1 MLFLSSLALA
11 GVFSQTPAQKPPDVE
26 VNPLQLKVRR
36 SDSLNVTV
44 KNWFDLNSGK
54 QSSLDAFVKQAD
66 DYQFVFLGES
76 HDDPAHHQMQAD
88 VINGLAKR
96 GRNVIVGFEMF
107 TRPNQENL
115 NAWALG
121 KETEDQFIANANWK
135 KEWGFPFPLYR
146 PIFDVIKANR
156 IPMVGLNVP
165 RAWVSA
171 VGKGGLST
179 LTPEQ
184 QAQIPTVLTNNENH
198 KAVFN
203 GLMGGHPMTG
213 PRGDNIYAAQCLWD
227 EGMAD
232 TALKYVSKRYGS
244 PENMPKNAVFVIVAG
259 MGHGL
264 YKQGINWRIMR
275 RTGKDTL
282 TLIGIE
288 GKEPQLVSRGLGD
301 FVFVAPSFERK
312 N

>member
-1 MLFLSSLALA
+1 MLFISSLLGAA
-11 GVFSQTPAQKPPDVE
+11 AIIQTQKPTEPE

-36 SDSLNVTV
+36 TDSLNVSV
-44 KNWFDLNSGK
+44 NNWFDLNSGK

-66 DYQFVFLGES
+66 NYQFVFLGES
-76 HDDPAHHQMQAD
+76 HDDPVHHQMQAN
-88 VINGLAKR
+88 VIEGLAKR
-96 GRNVIVGFEMF
+96 RRNVIVGFEMF

-115 NAWALG
+115 SSWTLG
-121 KETEDQFIANANWK
+121 RESEDDFITNANWK

-165 RAWVSA
+165 RTWASA
-171 VGKGGLST
+171 VGKGGLT
-179 LTPEQ
+179 ALTPDQ
-184 QAQIPTVLTNNENH
+184 QAQIPTVLTNNANH
-198 KAVFN
+198 KAVFD

-232 TALKYVSKRYGS
+232 TALKYVSNRYGK
-244 PENMPKNAVFVIVAG
+244 PENMPKNTVFVILAG

-275 RTGKDTL
+275 RTGMDTL
-282 TLIGIE
+282 TLINIE
-288 GKEPQLVSRGLGD
+288 GEKSQSVSRGLAD
-301 FVFVAPSFERK
+301 FVYVSPSFERK
-312 N
+312 

>member
-1 MLFLSSLALA
+1 MFFLSSIALIGA
-11 GVFSQTPAQKPPDVE
+11 VSQTQKPAEPE

-36 SDSLNVTV
+36 SDSMNVSV
-44 KNWFDLNSGK
+44 NNWFDLNTGQK
-54 QSSLDAFVKQAD
+54 SSLDSFVTQAD
-66 DYQFVFLGES
+66 TYRFVFLGES
-76 HDDPAHHQMQAD
+76 HDDPVHHQMQAN
-88 VINGLAKR
+88 VIEALAKR

-115 NAWALG
+115 NAWTLG
-121 KETEDQFIANANWK
+121 KKTEEEFIENANWK

-146 PIFDVIKANR
+146 PIFDVIKAHR

-165 RAWVSA
+165 RPWVSA
-171 VGKGGLST
+171 VGKGGLAA
-179 LTPEQ
+179 LTAEQ
-184 QAQIPTVLTNNENH
+184 QSQIPTVLTNNANH
-198 KAVFN
+198 KEVFN

-232 TALKYVSKRYGS
+232 TALKYVTKRYGS
-244 PENMPKNAVFVIVAG
+244 PQAMPKNTVFVIVAG

-275 RTGKDTL
+275 RTGMDTL
-282 TLIGIE
+282 TMINIE
-288 GKEPQLVSRGLGD
+288 GEKPQSVSRGLAD
-301 FVFVAPSFERK
+301 FVYVAPAFERK